1 MTDFEKRWEKIRIE
15 ALLIMKKLQTSF
27 HQSFINLAVDAELKN
42 TENIFVTD
50 VVQQEI
56 NTKIF

>member
-1 MTDFEKRWEKIRIE
+1 M
-15 ALLIMKKLQTSF
+15 IMNKLQTSF